1 MAYSNLICNYKTRL
15 MPIIGYPMDHSNAAQ
30 VYNKLFEIY
39 NINKIMFPIEIKP
52 EDLGDYVKAA
62 KTLHIDMYTLTMPLK
77 SAIIPYLDEVDP
89 CSRVFKSVNIVKTV
103 DGKTVGAG
111 MDGKGCVGA
120 LINAGA
126 KIEGSKAVLLGAGSI
141 SGAIIYELIQHH
153 VSKVVLLNRT
163 PAHAEDVAK
172 IMKDNWDM
180 DVEAGAATPENL
192 DKDITV
198 LQMPLDKVYLTATS
212 VMSLYDALDALDMIR
227 LSGTQANGWY
237 IDNAVS
243 AMEAG
248 DILFAGKY
256 NEPDYELLISEDS
269 NLAIEST
276 MIFHSPKVKEMIE
289 DLGIPVLVE
298 YATYEQHPL
307 GRVEWVKVY
316 GVLTGKE
323 QEAEDIFEQ
332 QKQIVDEMGNYPNT
346 GKTMAYFYISS
357 DGKVVVRDSSD
368 YIPRM
373 IEIAGGQ
380 YIYTDLI
387 NTESSLSSVSMT
399 LEEFYNNAINAD
411 YLVYNATIDSPI
423 SSIDE
428 LLAKSEL
435 FADFKA
441 VKEGNVWCNDK
452 KMYQA
457 VDQIGDAIRD
467 FHLIL
472 TDGDESRMTFM
483 KKVN

>member
-1 MAYSNLICNYKTRL
+1 MKNKYLTKKILAAVSAAVMIAGTVPCQAVFAEENLQEAPEIKGLTYESEL
-15 MPIIGYPMDHSNAAQ
+15 PLEYAQ
-30 VYNKLFEIY
+30 KFKVYNYSEGYRLLDINDGTRYLVVPSDKEI
-39 NINKIMFPIEIKP
+39 P
-52 EDLGDYVKAA
+52 EELESD
-62 KTLHIDMYTLTMPLK
+62 
-77 SAIIPYLDEVDP
+77 II
-89 CSRVFKSVNIVKTV
+89 
-103 DGKTVGAG
+103 
-111 MDGKGCVGA
+111 
-120 LINAGA
+120 
-126 KIEGSKAVLLGAGSI
+126 
-141 SGAIIYELIQHH
+141 
-153 VSKVVLLNRT
+153 
-163 PAHAEDVAK
+163 
-172 IMKDNWDM
+172 
-180 DVEAGAATPENL
+180 
-192 DKDITV
+192 V

-212 VMSLYDALDALDMIR
+212 VMSLYDSLDAMDQIR

-243 AMEAG
+243 AMESG

-256 NEPDYELLISEDS
+256 NEPDYELLISEDCD
-269 NLAIEST
+269 LTIEST

-298 YATYEQHPL
+298 YATYEPHPL
-307 GRVEWVKVY
+307 GRVEWIKLY
-316 GVLTGKE
+316 GILTGKE
-323 QEAEDIFEQ
+323 QEAEERFDEQ
-332 QKQIVDEMGNYPNT
+332 KKIVEEMDDFPNT
-346 GKTMAYFYISS
+346 GKTIAYFYVSS

-368 YIPRM
+368 YIARM

-387 NTESSLSSVSMT
+387 NEESSLSSVSMT
-399 LEEFYNNAINAD
+399 LEEFYNNAIDAD

-423 SSIDE
+423 SSIDD

-452 KMYQA
+452 KMYQS
-457 VDQIGDAIRD
+457 VDRIGDAIRD

-472 TDGDESRMTFM
+472 TDGEESRMTFM

>member
-1 MAYSNLICNYKTRL
+1 MKNKYLTKKILTAVT
-15 MPIIGYPMDHSNAAQ
+15 AAVMIAGTVPCQ
-30 VYNKLFEIY
+30 AVFAEESSQEAPEIDSLTYESEMSLEYAQKFKIY
-39 NINKIMFPIEIKP
+39 NYADDYRLLDINDGTRYLVVPSDKEI
-52 EDLGDYVKAA
+52 
-62 KTLHIDMYTLTMPLK
+62 
-77 SAIIPYLDEVDP
+77 
-89 CSRVFKSVNIVKTV
+89 
-103 DGKTVGAG
+103 
-111 MDGKGCVGA
+111 
-120 LINAGA
+120 
-126 KIEGSKAVLLGAGSI
+126 
-141 SGAIIYELIQHH
+141 
-153 VSKVVLLNRT
+153 
-163 PAHAEDVAK
+163 
-172 IMKDNWDM
+172 
-180 DVEAGAATPENL
+180 PENL
-192 DKDITV
+192 DSDITV

-212 VMSLYDALDALDMIR
+212 VMSLYDSLDALDQIR

-243 AMEAG
+243 AMETG

-256 NEPDYELLISEDS
+256 NEPDYELLISEDCD
-269 NLAIEST
+269 LTIEST

-298 YATYEQHPL
+298 YATYEPHPL
-307 GRVEWVKVY
+307 GRVEWIKLY

-323 QEAEDIFEQ
+323 KEAEERFQEQ
-332 QKQIVDEMGNYPNT
+332 KKIVEEMNDFPNT
-346 GKTMAYFYISS
+346 GKTIAYFYVSS

-368 YIPRM
+368 YIARM

-387 NTESSLSSVSMT
+387 NEESSLSSVSMT

-423 SSIDE
+423 SSIDD

-452 KMYQA
+452 KMYQS
-457 VDQIGDAIRD
+457 VDRIGDVIRD

-472 TDGDESRMTFM
+472 TDGEESRMTFM

>member
-1 MAYSNLICNYKTRL
+1 MKNRGLR
-15 MPIIGYPMDHSNAAQ
+15 
-30 VYNKLFEIY
+30 
-39 NINKIMFPIEIKP
+39 NKIISVIMAAVVM
-52 EDLGDYVKAA
+52 LGTSY
-62 KTLHIDMYTLTMPLK
+62 
-77 SAIIPYLDEVDP
+77 
-89 CSRVFKSVNIVKTV
+89 VNIVPAEEAMEEPAASSEEELENSQESKTELDETASFDAQAPEIPGLTFESEMKLEYAQKFKV
-103 DGKTVGAG
+103 FYYSDGYKVLDIN
-111 MDGKGCVGA
+111 DGTLYLVVP
-120 LINAGA
+120 
-126 KIEGSKAVLLGAGSI
+126 EGK
-141 SGAIIYELIQHH
+141 E
-153 VSKVVLLNRT
+153 
-163 PAHAEDVAK
+163 
-172 IMKDNWDM
+172 
-180 DVEAGAATPENL
+180 TPENL

-441 VKEGNVWCNDK
+441 VKEENVWCNDK

>member
-1 MAYSNLICNYKTRL
+1 M
-15 MPIIGYPMDHSNAAQ
+15 
-30 VYNKLFEIY
+30 E
-39 NINKIMFPIEIKP
+39 
-52 EDLGDYVKAA
+52 KAA
-62 KTLHIDMYTLTMPLK
+62 KAAFLQIGDEKRMKNKYLTKKILAAV
-77 SAIIPYLDEVDP
+77 SAVVMIAGTVP
-89 CSRVFKSVNIVKTV
+89 CP
-103 DGKTVGAG
+103 
-111 MDGKGCVGA
+111 
-120 LINAGA
+120 
-126 KIEGSKAVLLGAGSI
+126 AVLAEENSQEVPEINGLT
-141 SGAIIYELIQHH
+141 YESELPLEYAQKF
-153 VSKVVLLNRT
+153 KVYNYSEGYRLLDINDGTRYLVV
-163 PAHAEDVAK
+163 PSDKE
-172 IMKDNWDM
+172 I
-180 DVEAGAATPENL
+180 PEEL
-192 DKDITV
+192 DSDITV

-212 VMSLYDALDALDMIR
+212 VMSLYDSLDAMDQIR

-243 AMEAG
+243 AMESG

-256 NEPDYELLISEDS
+256 NEPDYELLISEDCD
-269 NLAIEST
+269 LTIEST

-298 YATYEQHPL
+298 YATYEPHPL
-307 GRVEWVKVY
+307 GRVEWIKLY

-323 QEAEDIFEQ
+323 QEAEERFQEQ
-332 QKQIVDEMGNYPNT
+332 KKIVEEMNDFPNT
-346 GKTMAYFYISS
+346 GKTIAYFYVSS

-368 YIPRM
+368 YIARM

-387 NTESSLSSVSMT
+387 NEESSLSSVSMT
-399 LEEFYNNAINAD
+399 LEEFYNNAIDAD

-423 SSIDE
+423 SSIDD
-428 LLAKSEL
+428 LFAKSEL

-452 KMYQA
+452 KMYQS
-457 VDQIGDAIRD
+457 VDRIGDAIRD

-472 TDGDESRMTFM
+472 TDGEESRMTFM

>member
-1 MAYSNLICNYKTRL
+1 MKNKYLTKKILTAVT
-15 MPIIGYPMDHSNAAQ
+15 AAVMIAGTVPCQ
-30 VYNKLFEIY
+30 AVFAEESSQEAPEIDSLTYESEMSLEYAQKFKIY
-39 NINKIMFPIEIKP
+39 NYADDYRLLDINDGTRYLVVPSDKEI
-52 EDLGDYVKAA
+52 
-62 KTLHIDMYTLTMPLK
+62 
-77 SAIIPYLDEVDP
+77 
-89 CSRVFKSVNIVKTV
+89 
-103 DGKTVGAG
+103 
-111 MDGKGCVGA
+111 
-120 LINAGA
+120 
-126 KIEGSKAVLLGAGSI
+126 
-141 SGAIIYELIQHH
+141 
-153 VSKVVLLNRT
+153 
-163 PAHAEDVAK
+163 
-172 IMKDNWDM
+172 
-180 DVEAGAATPENL
+180 PENL
-192 DKDITV
+192 DSDITV

-212 VMSLYDALDALDMIR
+212 VMSLYDSLDALDQIR

-243 AMEAG
+243 AMETG

-256 NEPDYELLISEDS
+256 NEPDYELLISEDCD
-269 NLAIEST
+269 LTIEST

-298 YATYEQHPL
+298 YATYEPHPL
-307 GRVEWVKVY
+307 GRVEWIKLY

-323 QEAEDIFEQ
+323 KEAEERFQEQ
-332 QKQIVDEMGNYPNT
+332 KKIVEEMNDFPNT
-346 GKTMAYFYISS
+346 GKTIAYFYVSS

-368 YIPRM
+368 YIARM

-387 NTESSLSSVSMT
+387 NEESSLSSVSMT

-423 SSIDE
+423 SSIDD

-452 KMYQA
+452 KMYQS
-457 VDQIGDAIRD
+457 VDRIGDVIRD

-472 TDGDESRMTFM
+472 TEGEESRMTFM

>member
-1 MAYSNLICNYKTRL
+1 MKNRGLR
-15 MPIIGYPMDHSNAAQ
+15 
-30 VYNKLFEIY
+30 
-39 NINKIMFPIEIKP
+39 NKIISVIMAAVVM
-52 EDLGDYVKAA
+52 LGTSY
-62 KTLHIDMYTLTMPLK
+62 
-77 SAIIPYLDEVDP
+77 
-89 CSRVFKSVNIVKTV
+89 VNIVPAEEAMEEPAASSEEELENSQESKTELDETASFDAQAPEIPGLTFESEMKLEYAQKYKV
-103 DGKTVGAG
+103 FYYSDGYKVLDIN
-111 MDGKGCVGA
+111 DGTLYLVVP
-120 LINAGA
+120 
-126 KIEGSKAVLLGAGSI
+126 EGK
-141 SGAIIYELIQHH
+141 E
-153 VSKVVLLNRT
+153 
-163 PAHAEDVAK
+163 
-172 IMKDNWDM
+172 
-180 DVEAGAATPENL
+180 TPENL

-198 LQMPLDKVYLTATS
+198 LQMPLDRVYLTATS

>member
-1 MAYSNLICNYKTRL
+1 MKNRGLR
-15 MPIIGYPMDHSNAAQ
+15 
-30 VYNKLFEIY
+30 
-39 NINKIMFPIEIKP
+39 NKIISVIMAAVVM
-52 EDLGDYVKAA
+52 LGTSY
-62 KTLHIDMYTLTMPLK
+62 
-77 SAIIPYLDEVDP
+77 
-89 CSRVFKSVNIVKTV
+89 VNIVP
-103 DGKTVGAG
+103 AE
-111 MDGKGCVGA
+111 
-120 LINAGA
+120 
-126 KIEGSKAVLLGAGSI
+126 EGVEETAVLTEDGTMIEEAAEKASASDAQAPEIPGLTFESEMKLEYA
-141 SGAIIYELIQHH
+141 QKF
-153 VSKVVLLNRT
+153 KVFYYSDGYKVLDINDGTLYLVV
-163 PAHAEDVAK
+163 PEGK
-172 IMKDNWDM
+172 
-180 DVEAGAATPENL
+180 ETPENL

>member
-1 MAYSNLICNYKTRL
+1 MKNKYLTKKIL
-15 MPIIGYPMDHSNAAQ
+15 AAVSAVVMIAGTVPCPAVLAEENSQ
-30 VYNKLFEIY
+30 EVPEINGLTYESELPLEYAQKFKVYNYSEGYRLLDINDGTRYLVVPSDKEI
-39 NINKIMFPIEIKP
+39 P
-52 EDLGDYVKAA
+52 EE
-62 KTLHIDMYTLTMPLK
+62 
-77 SAIIPYLDEVDP
+77 LD
-89 CSRVFKSVNIVKTV
+89 S
-103 DGKTVGAG
+103 
-111 MDGKGCVGA
+111 
-120 LINAGA
+120 
-126 KIEGSKAVLLGAGSI
+126 
-141 SGAIIYELIQHH
+141 
-153 VSKVVLLNRT
+153 
-163 PAHAEDVAK
+163 
-172 IMKDNWDM
+172 
-180 DVEAGAATPENL
+180 
-192 DKDITV
+192 DITV

-212 VMSLYDALDALDMIR
+212 VMSLYDSLDAMDQIR

-243 AMEAG
+243 AMESG

-256 NEPDYELLISEDS
+256 NEPDYELLISEDCD
-269 NLAIEST
+269 LTIEST

-298 YATYEQHPL
+298 YATYEPHPL
-307 GRVEWVKVY
+307 GRVEWIKLY

-323 QEAEDIFEQ
+323 QEAEERFQEQ
-332 QKQIVDEMGNYPNT
+332 KKIVEEMNDFPNT
-346 GKTMAYFYISS
+346 GKTIAYFYVSS

-368 YIPRM
+368 YIARM

-387 NTESSLSSVSMT
+387 NEESSLSSVSMT
-399 LEEFYNNAINAD
+399 LEEFYNNAIDAD

-423 SSIDE
+423 SSIDD
-428 LLAKSEL
+428 LFAKSEL

-452 KMYQA
+452 KMYQS
-457 VDQIGDAIRD
+457 VDRIGDAIRD

-472 TDGDESRMTFM
+472 TDGEESRMTFM

>member
-1 MAYSNLICNYKTRL
+1 MKNRGLR
-15 MPIIGYPMDHSNAAQ
+15 
-30 VYNKLFEIY
+30 
-39 NINKIMFPIEIKP
+39 NKIISVIMAAVVM
-52 EDLGDYVKAA
+52 LGTSY
-62 KTLHIDMYTLTMPLK
+62 
-77 SAIIPYLDEVDP
+77 
-89 CSRVFKSVNIVKTV
+89 VNIVPAEEAMEEPAASSEEELENSQESKTELDETASFDAQAPEIPGLTFESEMKLEYAQKFKV
-103 DGKTVGAG
+103 FYYSDGYKVLDIN
-111 MDGKGCVGA
+111 DGTLYLVVP
-120 LINAGA
+120 
-126 KIEGSKAVLLGAGSI
+126 EGK
-141 SGAIIYELIQHH
+141 E
-153 VSKVVLLNRT
+153 
-163 PAHAEDVAK
+163 
-172 IMKDNWDM
+172 
-180 DVEAGAATPENL
+180 TPENL